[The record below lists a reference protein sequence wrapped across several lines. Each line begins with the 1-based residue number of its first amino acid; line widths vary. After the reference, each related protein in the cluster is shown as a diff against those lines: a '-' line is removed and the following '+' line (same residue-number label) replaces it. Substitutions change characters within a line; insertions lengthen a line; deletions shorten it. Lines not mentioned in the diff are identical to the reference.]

1 MAKIKPLVNQAV
13 MRSWSSLSSVRT
25 FYIPIQPLLIHNMND
40 SEYIMTLNVRGSAM
54 KNLKISVFGF
64 KKYKKRRGEKRKR
77 GKRNKEKKKFYVQ
90 PDNENK
96 LIIFF
101 THFLSCYFISIPLLS
116 FIPTKHWLRD
126 FSMENKN
133 ESIVPLPPIKDKSN
147 S

>member
-1 MAKIKPLVNQAV
+1 
-13 MRSWSSLSSVRT
+13 MRSWSSLSPVRT
-25 FYIPIQPLLIHNMND
+25 LYIPIQPLLIHNMND

-77 GKRNKEKKKFYVQ
+77 GEINKEKKNKFYVQ

-101 THFLSCYFISIPLLS
+101 PHFLSCYFISIPLLS
-116 FIPTKHWLRD
+116 YHLFQLNIGLEIFQWRIRMRAL
-126 FSMENKN
+126 
-133 ESIVPLPPIKDKSN
+133 IKGKSN

>member
-77 GKRNKEKKKFYVQ
+77 GKRNKFYVQ

-116 FIPTKHWLRD
+116 YHLFQLNIGLEIFQWRIRMRALYHYHQSRTNPTHD
-126 FSMENKN
+126 
-133 ESIVPLPPIKDKSN
+133 
-147 S
+147 